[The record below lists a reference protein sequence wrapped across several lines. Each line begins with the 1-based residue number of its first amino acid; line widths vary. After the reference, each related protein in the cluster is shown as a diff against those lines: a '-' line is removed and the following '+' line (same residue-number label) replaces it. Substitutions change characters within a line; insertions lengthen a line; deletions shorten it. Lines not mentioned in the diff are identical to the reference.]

1 MNINGKNKMKVVIL
15 AGGKGTRIPEYS
27 GSIPK
32 PMVPIGPKP
41 ILEHIIDYYIKYGF
55 KDFIIA
61 TGYKHQIIKN
71 YYKNK
76 KKNAKI
82 KIINTGVETLTGS
95 RLKKLANH
103 LKQTFMLTYGDGLSN
118 INLKKLINFHK
129 KSKKKI
135 TLTAVHP
142 PARFGEL
149 SISRGAVTSFKE
161 KPQLQKGWINGGFFV
176 IEPDFLKFIE
186 NKNVMLERSPL
197 TKAVKT
203 KNLAAY
209 KHNDFWFCMDTLR
222 DKKVLDTMVKT
233 KKSPWLK

>member
-1 MNINGKNKMKVVIL
+1 MKCVIL
-15 AGGKGTRIPEYS
+15 AGGKGSRLSEYTKKV
-27 GSIPK
+27 PK
-32 PMVPIGPKP
+32 PMIKVAGKP
-41 ILEHIIDYYIKYGF
+41 ILSHIINYYSSFGVKE
-55 KDFIIA
+55 FIIA
-61 TGYKHQIIKN
+61 SGYKHSIIKN
-71 YYKNK
+71 YYKKNK
-76 KKNAKI
+76 VNNI
-82 KIINTGVETLTGS
+82 KIINTGINSLTGK
-95 RLKKLANH
+95 RVKLLEKFFN
-103 LKQTFMLTYGDGLSN
+103 KNENFFLTYGDGLSN
-118 INLKKLINFHK
+118 INLKKLLNFHK

-149 SISRGAVTSFKE
+149 SISRGTVTKFEE

-176 IEPDFLKFIE
+176 IEPEFLKFIE

-209 KHNDFWFCMDTLR
+209 KHKGFWFCMDTLR
-222 DKKVLDTMVKT
+222 DKKVLDTMIKN

>member
-1 MNINGKNKMKVVIL
+1 MKVVIL
-15 AGGKGTRIPEYS
+15 AGGKGTRVSEYTRL
-27 GSIPK
+27 IPK
-32 PMVPIGPKP
+32 PMVPIGSKP
-41 ILEHIIDYYIKYGF
+41 ILEHIIKYYMKFGF
-55 KDFIIA
+55 KEFIIA
-61 TGYKHQIIKN
+61 SGYKHSIIEN
-71 YYKNK
+71 YFKNK
-76 KKNAKI
+76 KNFAKI
-82 KIINTGVETLTGS
+82 KVINTGVGTLTGS
-95 RLKKLANH
+95 RLKKLANE
-103 LKQTFMLTYGDGLSN
+103 LKETFMLTYGDGLSN
-118 INLKKLINFHK
+118 INLKKLLNFHK

-149 SISRGAVTSFKE
+149 SISRGTVTKFEE

-176 IEPDFLKFIE
+176 IEPEFLKFIE

-209 KHNDFWFCMDTLR
+209 KHKGFWFCMDTLR
-222 DKKVLDTMVKT
+222 DKKVLDTMIKN